1 GWQRKQALHGAR
13 PSMQAVVTVLQ
24 LTVTLVSEVANLMA
38 ASRHLCGVAS
48 IIATLAQQHLALANM
63 IGRADDPFGLH
74 LLHQAGCPVVA
85 DLQLALDEGGGGLA
99 VACHH
104 LHGPA
109 IELLVRATLTA
120 TEAGNALFLAFRFVG
135 QSLD

>member
-1 GWQRKQALHGAR
+1 
-13 PSMQAVVTVLQ
+13 MQAVVTVLQ

-63 IGRADDPFGLH
+63 IGRADDPLSLH
-74 LLHQAGCPVVA
+74 LFHQASRPVVA
-85 DLQLALDEGGGGLA
+85 DLELTLDEGGGGLA
-99 VACHH
+99 VARHH
-104 LHGPA
+104 FHGA
-109 IELLVRATLTA
+109 AVKLFVRAALAA

-135 QSLD
+135 QSL